1 MTRVVMVLTWRIFGG
16 RLLLVLASAVVGV
29 VVAEVGLRVWT
40 GLTLRSGP
48 GLEDGLERSAATSPN
63 PDADTT
69 SLRGLVRASSS
80 PDLVYELKPGLDCR
94 FKGTR
99 VRTNSHGMRG
109 RELSVAKADDVFRI
123 AGLGD
128 SVMFG
133 WGVAE
138 EDTYLRVLGQR
149 LGSAVAGDR
158 QVEILNFAVPGYN
171 TAMEVVA
178 FRDKVRDFSPD
189 LVVIHFVHNDLGLP
203 QFMIEAPN
211 PWSLREL
218 WLVDLIRNG
227 WRGLQ
232 RRGWQWHQSRELE
245 GLSGEDRRRVQDA
258 YAHLAGPEA
267 FRTALA
273 SLAQLA
279 EADSIP
285 VVFVLLQTD
294 GEPYA
299 EASATA
305 DRYGFLKV
313 VAGPFFTDYIRDHDI
328 EPTRDGWADTF
339 WLSRKDQHPN
349 ELGHRLFADA
359 IFETVGPSIA
369 VDATGTDPDNP
380 TPRER
385 GAPRPSTADAPAVSG
400 APR

>member
-1 MTRVVMVLTWRIFGG
+1 MPRIEMVAKRRTLVG
-16 RLLLVLASAVVGV
+16 RLLLVLASALVGLV
-29 VVAEVGLRVWT
+29 AAEVGLRVWT
-40 GLTLRSGP
+40 GLTLRSEP
-48 GLEDGLERSAATSPN
+48 GLEDGLERPAAASPD

-69 SLRGLVRASSS
+69 SLRGLVRANSSS
-80 PDLVYELKPGLDCR
+80 DIVFELKPDLDCR
-94 FKGTR
+94 FKGAR

-109 RELSVAKADDVFRI
+109 REFSVAKVAGVFRI

-133 WGVAE
+133 WGVSE

-149 LGSAVAGDR
+149 LGSAVSDGR
-158 QVEILNFAVPGYN
+158 QVEVLNFAVPGYN
-171 TAMEVVA
+171 TAMEVAA
-178 FRDKVRDFSPD
+178 FRDKVRSFSPD

-227 WRGLQ
+227 WRGVQ
-232 RRGWQWHQSRELE
+232 RRGGQWHQSRELE
-245 GLSGEDRRRVQDA
+245 SLSGEDRRRVQNA

-267 FRTALA
+267 FRTAMA

-294 GEPYA
+294 GEPCA

-313 VAGPFFTDYIRDHDI
+313 VAGPFFTDYIRDHGI

-349 ELGHRLFADA
+349 EVGHRLFADA
-359 IFETVGPSIA
+359 IFETV
-369 VDATGTDPDNP
+369 
-380 TPRER
+380 
-385 GAPRPSTADAPAVSG
+385 RPLVYRDGS
-400 APR
+400 R

>member
-1 MTRVVMVLTWRIFGG
+1 MARIVMVVNWRTFVG
-16 RLLLVLASAVVGV
+16 RLLLVLASALVGLV
-29 VVAEVGLRVWT
+29 AAEVGLRVWT

-48 GLEDGLERSAATSPN
+48 GPEDGLERSAATSPD

-80 PDLVYELKPGLDCR
+80 PDLVYELKADLDCR
-94 FKGTR
+94 FKGVR

-109 RELSVAKADDVFRI
+109 REFSAAKAADVIRI

-149 LGSAVAGDR
+149 LGPAASGGR
-158 QVEILNFAVPGYN
+158 QVEVLNFAVPGYN
-171 TAMEVVA
+171 TAMEVAA
-178 FRDKVRDFSPD
+178 FRDKVLDFSPD

-211 PWSLREL
+211 PWSLRQL

-227 WRGLQ
+227 WRGVQ
-232 RRGWQWHQSRELE
+232 RRGRQWHQSRELE
-245 GLSGEDRRRVQDA
+245 HLSAEDRRRVQDA

-267 FRTALA
+267 FRAAMA

-285 VVFVLLQTD
+285 VVLVLLQTD

-305 DRYGFLKV
+305 DRYGFLEV
-313 VAGPFFTDYIRDHDI
+313 VAGPFFTDYIHDHDI

-359 IFETVGPSIA
+359 IFEA
-369 VDATGTDPDNP
+369 V
-380 TPRER
+380 
-385 GAPRPSTADAPAVSG
+385 RPLVYRDGS
-400 APR
+400 R

>member
-1 MTRVVMVLTWRIFGG
+1 MTRIVMVLKWRIFGG
-16 RLLLVLASAVVGV
+16 RLLLVLASALVGV

-69 SLRGLVRASSS
+69 NLRGLVRASSS

-109 RELSVAKADDVFRI
+109 RDFSVAKADDVFRI

-149 LGSAVAGDR
+149 LGSAVSGDR
-158 QVEILNFAVPGYN
+158 QAEVLNFAVPGYN
-171 TAMEVVA
+171 TVMEVAA
-178 FRDKVRDFSPD
+178 FREKVRDFSPD
-189 LVVIHFVHNDLGLP
+189 LIVIHFVHNDLGLP

-218 WLVDLIRNG
+218 FLVDLIRNG
-227 WRGLQ
+227 WRGGQ
-232 RRGWQWHQSRELE
+232 RRGWQWHQTRELE
-245 GLSGEDRRRVQDA
+245 HLSGEDRRRVQDA

-267 FRTALA
+267 FRAALA

-305 DRYGFLKV
+305 NRYGFLKV

-359 IFETVGPSIA
+359 IFETVMPLVYRDGS
-369 VDATGTDPDNP
+369 
-380 TPRER
+380 R
-385 GAPRPSTADAPAVSG
+385 
-400 APR
+400 

>member
-1 MTRVVMVLTWRIFGG
+1 MARIVMVLKRRTLVG
-16 RLLLVLASAVVGV
+16 RLLLVLASALVGV
-29 VVAEVGLRVWT
+29 VAAEIGLRVWT

-48 GLEDGLERSAATSPN
+48 GLEDGLERSAVTSPD

-80 PDLVYELKPGLDCR
+80 PDLVYELKPDLDCR
-94 FKGTR
+94 FKGVR

-109 RELSVAKADDVFRI
+109 REFSVAKAADVFRI

-138 EDTYLRVLGQR
+138 EDTYLRVLGRR
-149 LGSAVAGDR
+149 LGPAMSDGR
-158 QVEILNFAVPGYN
+158 QVEVLNFAVPGYN
-171 TAMEVVA
+171 TAMEVAA
-178 FRDKVRDFSPD
+178 FRDKVRGFSPD
-189 LVVIHFVHNDLGLP
+189 LVVIHCVHNDLGLP

-211 PWSLREL
+211 PWSLRRL

-227 WRGLQ
+227 WRGVQ

-267 FRTALA
+267 FRTAMA
-273 SLAQLA
+273 SLAELA
-279 EADSIP
+279 GADSIP

-305 DRYGFLKV
+305 DHYGFLEV

-328 EPTRDGWADTF
+328 EPTSDGWADTF

-359 IFETVGPSIA
+359 IFETAMPLVYRDGS
-369 VDATGTDPDNP
+369 
-380 TPRER
+380 R
-385 GAPRPSTADAPAVSG
+385 
-400 APR
+400 

>member
-1 MTRVVMVLTWRIFGG
+1 MVLKGRTLVG
-16 RLLLVLASAVVGV
+16 RLLLVLLSALVGV

-40 GLTLRSGP
+40 GLSLRSGQ
-48 GLEDGLERSAATSPN
+48 GLEDALERSAATSPN
-63 PDADTT
+63 PNADTT

-80 PDLVYELKPGLDCR
+80 SDLVFELKPGLDGL
-94 FKGTR
+94 FKGVG

-109 RELSVAKADDVFRI
+109 REFSVAKPAEVFRI

-138 EDTYLRVLGQR
+138 EDTYLRVLEQR
-149 LGSAVAGDR
+149 LGPAVSGGR
-158 QVEILNFAVPGYN
+158 QIEVLNFAVPGYN
-171 TAMEVVA
+171 TVMEVSA
-178 FRDKVRDFSPD
+178 FRDKVLDFSPN

-203 QFMIEAPN
+203 RFMIEAPN
-211 PWSLREL
+211 PWSLRRL
-218 WLVDLIRNG
+218 WLVDLIGGG
-227 WRGLQ
+227 WRDVQG
-232 RRGWQWHQSRELE
+232 RGWQWHQLGELE
-245 GLSGEDRRRVQDA
+245 RLSGEDRRRVQDA
-258 YAHLAGPEA
+258 YAHFAGPEA
-267 FRTALA
+267 FRSALA

-279 EADSIP
+279 GAESIP

-299 EASATA
+299 EASAA
-305 DRYGFLKV
+305 ANRYGFHQV

-339 WLSRKDQHPN
+339 WLSRNDQHPN

-359 IFETVGPSIA
+359 ILETVMPLVA
-369 VDATGTDPDNP
+369 AEATGRDPDNP

-385 GAPRPSTADAPAVSG
+385 GAPLPSAGGAPAVSG